1 MSFTAN
7 PPVEARL
14 WLTTNPSDSAL
25 ATNRFGPTACALE
38 FVEALY
44 RAGAAEVLVD
54 NPGVDGNG
62 EPYADTLLVRLSD
75 VGDTPWEVQWFCE
88 REGPGGVPPGD
99 FVMRIGRDEIML
111 WWD

>member
-1 MSFTAN
+1 MSITAN
-7 PPVEARL
+7 PPVEARM
-14 WLTTNPSDSAL
+14 WLTNSPTDSAF
-25 ATNRFGPTACALE
+25 ATNRFGTTAGALE

-54 NPGVDGNG
+54 TPGVDSGG
-62 EPYADTLLVRLSD
+62 EPYADTLLVRLTD
-75 VGDTPWEVQWFCE
+75 VGDTRWEVQWFCE
-88 REGPGGVPPGD
+88 REGPDVPAGD